1 MEIRLQKFLADAGI
15 ASRRKAEELIAA
27 GKVEVNG
34 RIVTELGTKIDPQKD
49 EVIYQ
54 GRNELRQMLYEETEV
69 VIKSFRLPNLI
80 NRIAYGWLRSSKAE
94 RSFRYA
100 ERLLKMGIHTPK
112 PIGYYT
118 ERKHFLFARS
128 YYACYRSS
136 CPYTYADLLRQS
148 FPDEEAIL
156 QAIAQTTA
164 RLHEAGWLHKDYS
177 RGNILFGLTPEG
189 VRVEIIDLNRFRFKQ
204 VGWEEGCRNFER
216 LPLND
221 RMLTI
226 LTSAYAQARGFDVE
240 RCLEWMRQHHAN
252 RI

>member
-1 MEIRLQKFLADAGI
+1 MMKRHFLSGTTA
-15 ASRRKAEELIAA
+15 
-27 GKVEVNG
+27 
-34 RIVTELGTKIDPQKD
+34 VTGQGFERFLPFIQTLPKRFEQGEGQ
-49 EVIYQ
+49 VIYQ
-54 GRNELRQMLYEETEV
+54 GRNELRQMRYEETEV
-69 VIKSFRLPNLI
+69 VVKSFRLPNLI

-100 ERLLKMGIHTPK
+100 ERLLKKGILTPK

-136 CPYTYADLLRQS
+136 CPYTYADLLRQP

-189 VRVEIIDLNRFRFKQ
+189 VRVEIIDLNRIRFKQ